1 VNRGGALALA
11 IYRWYFILLVCYT
24 IGVAKA
30 PSVRRRGRPGRA
42 EQVAARRRSLLDAAH
57 AVFRRDGYTGATV
70 DSIAEEAG
78 LTKGAVYSHFDSK
91 ADLFLCLLEERVESR
106 ASDHDIAATQVR
118 DNASMLEFLKRAT
131 APSLRDRE
139 WGLALVEF
147 RVVAA
152 RDRALNARYRQI
164 HDAAVAG
171 LVDVL
176 SAIYDSAGV
185 DPPQPL
191 EVLARTA
198 LAIEAGGLLETV
210 IAEATPDDDVVG
222 RDVVALMTRVLG
234 LPVRQE
240 EQ

>member
-1 VNRGGALALA
+1 MV
-11 IYRWYFILLVCYT
+11 
-24 IGVAKA
+24 KA
-30 PSVRRRGRPGRA
+30 SSVRRRGRPGRA

-70 DSIAEEAG
+70 DSIAEEAS

-91 ADLFLCLLEERVESR
+91 ADLFLCLLEERVDAR
-106 ASDHDIAATQVR
+106 ASDHDIAANQVH
-118 DNASMLEFLKRAT
+118 DDASMREFLEVAT

-171 LVDVL
+171 LVAVL
-176 SAIYDSAGV
+176 STIYDAVGV
-185 DPPQPL
+185 DPPQGL

-198 LAIEAGGLLETV
+198 LAIETGGLLETV
-210 IAEATPDDDVVG
+210 IAEATADDDVVG
-222 RDVVALMTRVLG
+222 RDVVALMTRLLG
-234 LPVRQE
+234 LPAGQE